1 MKQKE
6 DSIHMHLKLPSE
18 TITENTKLFTIYKSE
33 FQSIFKLA
41 NITPFKKGD
50 WSSNKIYRPE
60 KWKKSRQGK
69 YVEAILTE
77 LSMAIGYLS
86 HNGIGI
92 TNQQTKNINLT
103 CKSNCDEQNRVTP

>member
-1 MKQKE
+1 ME
-6 DSIHMHLKLPSE
+6 
-18 TITENTKLFTIYKSE
+18 
-33 FQSIFKLA
+33 
-41 NITPFKKGD
+41 
-50 WSSNKIYRPE
+50 
-60 KWKKSRQGK
+60 KSRQGK

-92 TNQQTKNINLT
+92 TNQQAKNINLT